1 MSRARGVVSGRHQL
15 MRRPAEIHKPS
26 EKRLGHLRGELAR
39 ERLKYGVRSTHARGC
54 AFVDSQGQRPLVDP
68 RMYDVNVACA

>member
-39 ERLKYGVRSTHARGC
+39 ERLEYGVRLRTPGDAPLSTPKAR
-54 AFVDSQGQRPLVDP
+54 DRL
-68 RMYDVNVACA
+68 

>member
-1 MSRARGVVSGRHQL
+1 MSRAQVVVSGRHQL

-39 ERLKYGVRSTHARGC
+39 ERLEYGVRSAHAR
-54 AFVDSQGQRPLVDP
+54 
-68 RMYDVNVACA
+68 